1 MSLGWMKNKYWLLL
15 PVFIIGMFF
24 VSLPV
29 LAQVSVDG
37 NLGATFGLTTRGL
50 FQMVISF
57 VNALLGFLGVIA
69 VSIIIYGGYIWMT
82 SGGVPE
88 RVNKAKKILINA
100 AIGLGII
107 LISFALVQFISSKI
121 GGGAG
126 VPVGPGGPGGGG
138 GALGGGI
145 IESVY
150 PAPGARNIARNTSI
164 VVTFKEI
171 MDPATVI
178 ADTNGNGTYGDWVD
192 TAPIGNNNGQLD
204 PGEYDTLIGGIDPNV
219 KIIRDSTGIFLTND
233 EVYASKT
240 ADDMTFV
247 FKPVSPIGSSSED
260 TVYTVK
266 LENNTIQKLVDGSLV
281 DFGISPGCGTGYCW
295 SFIVGTFLDTTPPKV
310 VSARPVNSGTYDRN
324 IVIQIVFSE
333 AINPLSINDTTIV
346 VDSIATT
353 PVPGT
358 LYIAN
363 QYKTVEFL
371 GTPCGVN
378 SCNETIYCLP
388 ALETITTTI
397 LAADC
402 GATCPETLAMP
413 FDGIVDMANNSL
425 DGNADGVATGPVG
438 PPADNYAW
446 FFNTTDTINLTPPT
460 ILSVNPVSGDVGV
473 TLSAPIE
480 ILFSNVMMHSTLTT
494 SNMKI
499 IDPII
504 GYWVGAENE
513 PLPPPPVPA
522 TETRAY
528 IYHHK
533 FSTATN
539 HKSEITSGVKNEYQN
554 CFYPSSNTGS
564 GCAGSPYCCEDLP
577 SSCACD
583 NALAPCP

>member
-1 MSLGWMKNKYWLLL
+1 MKNKYWLLL

-126 VPVGPGGPGGGG
+126 VPVGPGGGGGGG

-150 PAPGARNIARNTSI
+150 PVPGARNIARNTSI
-164 VVTFKEI
+164 VVTFKEV

-178 ADTNGNGTYGDWVD
+178 NDVHGDGIYGNWIDNN
-192 TAPIGNNNGQLD
+192 PNNGQLD
-204 PGEYDTLIGGIDPNV
+204 PGEYDTLAGGIDPNV
-219 KIIRDSTGIFLTND
+219 KIALQGQAISGPWLIND

-247 FKPVSPIGSSSED
+247 FKPVSPLGDSSAD
-260 TVYTVK
+260 TWYSTF
-266 LENNTIQKLVDGSLV
+266 LTSAIQKIDGTSALGV
-281 DFGISPGCGTGYCW
+281 AGYTW
-295 SFIVGTFLDTTPPKV
+295 SFEIGTFLDITPPRV
-310 VSARPVNSGTYDRN
+310 ISARPVENGTYDRN
-324 IVIQIVFSE
+324 IVIQMVFSE
-333 AINPLSINDTTIV
+333 AINPLSVNTSNIV
-346 VDSIATT
+346 VDGNPTT

-358 LYIAN
+358 LTIAN
-363 QYKTVEFL
+363 QYRTVEFL
-371 GTPCGVN
+371 GSPCGTN

-388 ALETITTTI
+388 GGEPLSVTI

-402 GATCPETLAMP
+402 GANCPETLAMP

-425 DGNADGVATGPVG
+425 DGDGDRTATGPF
-438 PPADNYAW
+438 PPTPDNYSW
-446 FFNTTDTINLTPPT
+446 SFSTTNNINLTPPT
-460 ILSVNPVSGDVGV
+460 ILSVTPLTGDTGVS
-473 TLSAPIE
+473 LSDEIE
-480 ILFSNVMMHSTLTT
+480 ILFSNVMMHTSLTT
-494 SNMKI
+494 SNVKI
-499 IDPII
+499 ITPAV
-504 GYWVGAENE
+504 GYWIGANNE
-513 PLPPPPVPA
+513 GGVPA
-522 TETRAY
+522 TQTRAK
-528 IYHHK
+528 IFHSK
-533 FSTATN
+533 FSTATD
-539 HKSEITSGVKNEYQN
+539 HTSEVTSGVKNEYQN

-564 GCAGSPYCCEDLP
+564 GCAGSPYCCEDFP
-577 SSCACD
+577 SAT
-583 NALAPCP
+583 PCP